1 MSLFWIFALST
12 LLIIALVSVL
22 NTLTF
27 PRLGKRLRRAPGNL
41 PGILPRVSVLVPAR
55 DEAGVIGRTVA
66 AILAQDYPGEL
77 ELIVLDDGSIDGTA
91 QLALQAA
98 RGDPRLRLVS
108 GAPLPPGWAGKNW
121 ACQQM
126 ADQASGDLLV
136 FTDADV
142 RWAPGALRA
151 VTGWMAHSRADC
163 FTVWPTQEALTWPER
178 LVVPMMM
185 FAVLAYLPE
194 VCVRFVP
201 WPVFA
206 AANGQFIAFRR
217 TAYEQVGGH
226 AGVRHSVV
234 EDVSLAWQVKRRGLR
249 LVMSLGDGLISGR
262 MYQSWRQVR
271 HGFAKNI
278 LAGHGGS
285 PLFLLFSAVFHWI
298 LFLLPW
304 VALLVD
310 RASPAF
316 QAGEVL
322 TEVWL
327 AMIALGL
334 GIRLLIAAAT
344 RHRLL
349 DALWLP
355 VSVIL
360 LTLIA
365 AQSLWW
371 HYRYGGPQW
380 KGRQIVTRAG

>member
-1 MSLFWIFALST
+1 MTLVWIFALSV
-12 LLIIALVSVL
+12 LVVIALVSVL

-27 PRLGKRLRRAPGNL
+27 PRLGSRKAL
-41 PGILPRVSVLVPAR
+41 PTGRSPKVSVLVPAR

-77 ELIVLDDGSIDGTA
+77 ELIVLDDNSSDGTA
-91 QLALQAA
+91 QVALQAA
-98 RGDPRLRLVS
+98 GGDPRLRLVG
-108 GAPLPPGWAGKNW
+108 GAALPPGWAGKNW
-121 ACQQM
+121 ACHQL
-126 ADQASGDLLV
+126 AGQAAGELLV

-142 RWAPGALRA
+142 RWAPGALNA
-151 VTGWMAHSRADC
+151 VIRWMDRSRADC
-163 FTVWPTQEALTWPER
+163 FTVWPTQQAVTWSER
-178 LVVPMMM
+178 LVVPMMT

-194 VCVRFVP
+194 LCVRFVP

-217 TAYEQVGGH
+217 AAYERIGGH
-226 AGVRHSVV
+226 AAVRASVV

-262 MYQSWRQVR
+262 MYQSWAQVR
-271 HGFAKNI
+271 RGFAKNI

-285 PLFLLFSAVFHWI
+285 PAFLLFSAVFHWV

-304 VALLVD
+304 VALLLQTLKVSETF
-310 RASPAF
+310 RVLNGVSP
-316 QAGEVL
+316 EVF
-322 TEVWL
+322 L
-327 AMIALGL
+327 AMIALGI
-334 GIRLLIAAAT
+334 GIRLLTAAAT

-349 DALWLP
+349 DALFLP
-355 VSVIL
+355 VSVL
-360 LTLIA
+360 LMTVIA

-380 KGRQIVTRAG
+380 KGRRIVTRAG